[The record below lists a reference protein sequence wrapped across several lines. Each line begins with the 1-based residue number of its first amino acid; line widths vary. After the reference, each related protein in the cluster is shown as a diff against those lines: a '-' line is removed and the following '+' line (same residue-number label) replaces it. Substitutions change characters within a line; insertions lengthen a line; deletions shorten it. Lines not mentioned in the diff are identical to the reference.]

1 VDGKTHPVDSKD
13 IAFQVAGREAFKKAV
28 ADAGPTLLEPIM
40 NVEVAVPEEC
50 YGDIL
55 GDLNSRR
62 GRVQGLDSATGTS
75 IIKAQVPMAEMLSY
89 SAIINSITGGRGEY
103 HMELAHYDEVPVH
116 LREKIISDAK
126 AARKGEEP
134 EA

>member
-1 VDGKTHPVDSKD
+1 MH
-13 IAFQVAGREAFKKAV
+13 
-28 ADAGPTLLEPIM
+28 
-40 NVEVAVPEEC
+40 VEVVVPEEC

-62 GRVQGLDSATGTS
+62 GRVQGMDSNAGTS
-75 IIKAQVPMAEMLSY
+75 TIKAQVPMAEMLNY

-126 AARKGEEP
+126 AARKGEES